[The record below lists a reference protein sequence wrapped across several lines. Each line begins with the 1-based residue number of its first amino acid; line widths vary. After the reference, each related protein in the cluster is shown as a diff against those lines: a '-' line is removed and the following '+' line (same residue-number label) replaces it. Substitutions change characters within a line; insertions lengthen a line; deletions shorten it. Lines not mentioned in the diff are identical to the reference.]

1 MLFCCCCDMLLLLL
15 LLLSCSRSTTVDE
28 SNENE
33 DCTGTFVTTTRC
45 CCCCCCCRCRRV
57 SKVWWSFENNSSSCC
72 ITYSLFSNCAVKR
85 MTLLLSFLRGHISS
99 YRHDHCC
106 VSRRELEWQLQFLR
120 NNNNRLRYDS
130 LLFKSPTTE
139 ANPVVSFVDTRR
151 TITINRIVKT
161 TTEVTVAI
169 LSL

>member
-45 CCCCCCCRCRRV
+45 CCCCCRCRRV

-85 MTLLLSFLRGHISS
+85 MTLLLSFLRGRISS
-99 YRHDHCC
+99 YRRDHCC
-106 VSRRELEWQLQFLR
+106 VRWRELEWQLQFLR

-139 ANPVVSFVDTRR
+139 TNPVVSFVDTRR
-151 TITINRIVKT
+151 TITINRIVKI